1 MKLGNLSFIQNRIW
15 NVYIRGGKKNLKRQ
29 TANWWFPD
37 SSLFACLAVCTLYV
51 LVCVMMLNVI
61 VLIRCCWWALTIRN
75 FWFRV
80 TWSVEP
86 HLAALMVSLSCVA
99 FCCRA
104 LPYLLFLV
112 LLLDTSKKKLW
123 PWTSRQ
129 VEYTLFCMKTI
140 EKQINK
146 NVYSD
151 RPEKWYTAWKCN
163 ENWEDCLQ
171 HTLNEVGKRQT

>member
-80 TWSVEP
+80 TWTVEP

-99 FCCRA
+99 FCCRV

-112 LLLDTSKKKLW
+112 LLLDTSKKKTVALNQQA
-123 PWTSRQ
+123 SRIHSILH
-129 VEYTLFCMKTI
+129 ENNWKTNQQ
-140 EKQINK
+140 K
-146 NVYSD
+146 
-151 RPEKWYTAWKCN
+151 
-163 ENWEDCLQ
+163 CLQ
-171 HTLNEVGKRQT
+171 WQTRKVVHSLKM